1 MAITGQEILTEL
13 GNAAWS
19 GFNKDDMVWG
29 EEDAQTAITELNK
42 AVRYLINLA
51 DFPFK
56 EQEQDFKT
64 RSGNITYSAP
74 DGQIET
80 IYNIDTLKELT
91 FIKDAANLDK
101 TKKGSPTH
109 YYLDYF
115 NPEQPTLKVY
125 PIPEKQERFKII
137 YNVLKPVLSADGI
150 DTKFGF
156 EKADDV
162 INLPSTID
170 ALFKDCLV
178 LRVMITN
185 NKDEQDENYRPT
197 IAEFEQAW
205 KVFKEKARPTSKPS
219 RIMYFMAGE

>member
-1 MAITGQEILTEL
+1 MITAQSLLTEL

-29 EEDAQTAITELNK
+29 NEDAATAQTELNK

-56 EQEQDFKT
+56 GNEQELKT
-64 RSGNITYSAP
+64 RIGNTSYGAP

-80 IYNIDTLKELT
+80 IYNVETLKELAFLGDGT
-91 FIKDAANLDK
+91 DLDK
-101 TKKGSPTH
+101 TKRGNAEG
-109 YYLDYF
+109 YYIDYF
-115 NPEQPTLKVY
+115 NPEQPTLKIY
-125 PIPEKQERFKII
+125 PIPERQEQLRIV

-156 EKADDV
+156 ENADDV
-162 INLPSTID
+162 INMPSTID

-205 KVFKEKARPTSKPS
+205 KVFISKARPVDQTR
-219 RIMYFMAGE
+219 RIILFD